1 MKPNRYTSRLVPT
14 FIVLLVL
21 AAFPRI
27 GASQIVTNWVAYNDH
42 RPGLAI
48 PPHIPVRTNWG
59 TSIKAT
65 TYDMGAPGDTA
76 PSNLTNYFDGQQ
88 LAVTF
93 SAIRA
98 GAPQDF
104 GTVSNFG
111 PGTNTPAG
119 RLFFGVVDLSNDG
132 IVGVDSSAGNVVTLT
147 FNNLNPAKRY
157 TFRGTG
163 ARANGYLPRWTI
175 ATITN
180 ALEWIDAH
188 TVGAGSPG
196 ILNSNSPGANLVA
209 GQAAWNSGDNVEGD
223 LIGWDFISPAPDGS
237 FSVICSQY
245 LGPVPG
251 GVADSDYAYSFGA
264 IVLAEV
270 ETSAPT
276 ITGNP
281 PAQTTVEQNR
291 PFSLSVAASGS
302 PLLYQ
307 WYKQGVGPIAGAT
320 FPTFTVAQA
329 QLSDTGDYFGV
340 VYNPLASRT
349 STLAHVT
356 VNADVTAPAVASI
369 FSFPAFDATS
379 QVATFNSITVEFNEP
394 VGAASAGNAAN
405 YQIPGGGNPTAVTLP
420 NERTAILSLP
430 APLAED
436 TAYSVTINGVRDV
449 VNNAMGS
456 TPAPFRTWMRGPGN
470 GLLFEAF
477 APGPGVEVSLLT
489 NSPVYPEQAFLFT
502 NLWAFES
509 RLAIPDDTH
518 VDFGSRT
525 RGVFI
530 PPVSGKWVFHLR
542 TYDRGQVYFN
552 PNGLDP
558 AGAVLILSETT
569 GGDPRD
575 WNKFASTP
583 FDLQAGQGYYIEAL
597 QKSDGTEAIKVAA
610 NLFGAVDPQTLGV
623 AIADFDTNALA
634 GPYVGGPLAPRDL
647 GGALTIVQ
655 NLMDVTVEENNPIPF
670 SFVVSNP
677 SKLPLQWRW
686 TRDGNFV
693 STSPNY
699 NFRPNI
705 VADDGSMISVQVA
718 KVGSVVTSRTMT
730 LQVVPDVTP
739 PRVLSVRGGVP
750 NLSSIEV
757 VFNEFV
763 TRVDAEDSI
772 FNYTVPG
779 FVASSATLAADDRTV
794 SVQLD
799 NPMTLNATYQITIQN
814 ITDLAGI
821 PMATTNFTF
830 VAGGGLPDLAI
841 TLSNGQATL
850 SWPAPSAGF
859 NLQSAD
865 AIVTPVSSIIWLPV
879 TTPPTVVNGRNTVTV
894 PATSGNRIFRL
905 LQ

>member
-1 MKPNRYTSRLVPT
+1 MKFYQYSSKLATACL
-14 FIVLLVL
+14 VLLTV
-21 AAFPRI
+21 AAFPR
-27 GASQIVTNWVAYNDH
+27 AASSQIVTNWVAYNDH
-42 RPGLAI
+42 RPGPLI

-59 TSIKAT
+59 TSIRAT
-65 TYDMGAPGDTA
+65 TYDMGAPADTA

-88 LAVTF
+88 LAATF
-93 SAIRA
+93 SAIRT
-98 GAPQDF
+98 GAPDDF
-104 GTVSNFG
+104 GAVDNFG
-111 PGTNTPAG
+111 PRTNSPAAG
-119 RLFFGVVDLSNDG
+119 LFFGVVDLSNVG
-132 IVGVDSSAGNVVTLT
+132 IVGVDSTDGAFVTLT
-147 FNNLNPAKRY
+147 FNGLNPAKRY
-157 TFRGTG
+157 AFRGTG
-163 ARANGYLPRWTI
+163 ARANGYLPRWSV
-175 ATITN
+175 ATISN

-188 TVGAGSPG
+188 VAGVGTAG

-223 LIGWDFISPAPDGS
+223 LIGWDFILPAPDGS
-237 FSVICSQY
+237 FSVVCAQY
-245 LGPVPG
+245 LGPIPG

-264 IVLAEV
+264 IMLAEV
-270 ETSAPT
+270 ETAAPI
-276 ITGNP
+276 ITTNP
-281 PAQTTVEQNR
+281 PTQTTVEQNR
-291 PFSLSVAASGS
+291 PLNLSVAATGS
-302 PLLYQ
+302 PLFYQ
-307 WYKQGVGPIAGAT
+307 WYKQSVGAIAGAT
-320 FPTFTVAQA
+320 FPTFTIAQVQA
-329 QLSDTGDYFGV
+329 SDSGDFYAV

-349 STLAHVT
+349 STVAHVT
-356 VNADVTAPAVASI
+356 VNQDVTAPAVAAI
-369 FSFPAFDATS
+369 FSFPAFDSAT
-379 QVATFNSITVEFNEP
+379 QGATFNSITIEFNEA
-394 VGAASAGNAAN
+394 VETASAGNAAN
-405 YQIPGGGNPTAVTLP
+405 YQVPSGGNPTAVMLP

-449 VNNAMGS
+449 VNNTMGS

-477 APGPGVEVSLLT
+477 TPGPGVEVSLLT
-489 NSPVYPEQAFLFT
+489 NSPVYPDQAFLFT

-509 RLAIPDDTH
+509 RLAIPDDTQ

-530 PPVSGKWVFHLR
+530 PPVSGKWVFHMR

-558 AGAVLILSETT
+558 VGAVLILSETT
-569 GGDPRD
+569 GGEPRD
-575 WNKFASTP
+575 WDKFASTP

-610 NLFGAVDPQTLGV
+610 NLFGAVNPQTLGV

-647 GGALTIVQ
+647 GGGLTIVQ
-655 NLMDVTVEENNPIPF
+655 DLMDVTVEENNPVPF

-686 TRDGNFV
+686 TRDGNMV

-730 LQVVPDVTP
+730 LHVVPDVTP
-739 PRVLSVRGGVP
+739 PRVLEVRGGVP

-757 VFNEFV
+757 VFSEFM
-763 TRVDAEDSI
+763 TRTDAEDF
-772 FNYTVPG
+772 FNYSVPG
-779 FVASSATLAADDRTV
+779 FTVPSVTLAADDRTAT
-794 SVQLD
+794 VQLD
-799 NPMTLNATYQITIQN
+799 NPLTLNSTYQITIQN
-814 ITDLAGI
+814 VADLAGL
-821 PMATTNFTF
+821 MLASTNFTF

-841 TLSNGQATL
+841 TLSAGQAVI
-850 SWPAPSAGF
+850 SWPAPSTGF
-859 NLQSAD
+859 VLQGAD
-865 AIVTPVSSIIWLPV
+865 AIVTPVSSILWTPV
-879 TTPPTVVNGRNTVTV
+879 GIAPTVINGRNTVSV
-894 PATSGNRIFRL
+894 NAATGNRIFRL
-905 LQ
+905 IQ